1 MLLGKQIG
9 NQAKRF
15 YHWWRPLRPLHPW
28 LEDSLRTFGISDFES
43 IWGVGLVGGCSE
55 TAFLIDE
62 RRCFCKMCKI
72 TSDLPVVPWEKGS
85 TLPIGWLA
93 HFPHQK
99 MYHRATRFL
108 LHVCTNVMM
117 YTCTHIKCMH
127 YTLHTLAD
135 VAPCNSSNNCKPLNH
150 RPTPLHNNII
160 SSPSL
165 THVFRVQCREDLC
178 ENMFGDR
185 LPCRMTYALSRRRTG
200 DLHKSVYQTTYS
212 TLAMHTFARL
222 MRNKTIN
229 VPLYFGPQETLGFS
243 ADLQRLW
250 MSSFAWHTHPLII

>member
-1 MLLGKQIG
+1 MHALYI
-9 NQAKRF
+9 A
-15 YHWWRPLRPLHPW
+15 
-28 LEDSLRTFGISDFES
+28 
-43 IWGVGLVGGCSE
+43 
-55 TAFLIDE
+55 
-62 RRCFCKMCKI
+62 
-72 TSDLPVVPWEKGS
+72 
-85 TLPIGWLA
+85 A
-93 HFPHQK
+93 HT
-99 MYHRATRFL
+99 Y
-108 LHVCTNVMM
+108 
-117 YTCTHIKCMH
+117 
-127 YTLHTLAD
+127 TLAD

-229 VPLYFGPQETLGFS
+229 VPLYFGPQDTLRFS
-243 ADLQRLW
+243 ADLQRLNVIICLTPL
-250 MSSFAWHTHPLII
+250 THSPSPHLTPPNLI